1 MKLLIFS
8 DTHLTARFDQ
18 AKYRYLLNII
28 ADADQVIINGDFW
41 DSYLTTFDEFI
52 NSDWQQLFP
61 VLKQKKAIYI
71 YGNHDP
77 KHLSDDRVYA
87 FSVEQA
93 QSKNIEAD
101 GLSLRVQH
109 GHQIVMKGNGP
120 KNWLDKLEGRIS
132 GTIEFVLRS
141 ISNRTVNA
149 ILEPLNNKMK
159 EWERHHVPHNRI
171 LVCGHT
177 HIQEN
182 AAVQNF
188 INSGVNNYGLG
199 QYLLVNQGKIELHS
213 VRYHTPLLNVQVAN
227 QI

>member
-8 DTHLTARFDQ
+8 DTHLSAKFDQ

-28 ADADQVIINGDFW
+28 SGADQVIINGDFW
-41 DSYLTTFDEFI
+41 DSYLTTFDQFI

-61 VLKQKKAIYI
+61 VLKQKKTIYI

-77 KHLSDDRVYA
+77 KHLADDRVYA
-87 FSVEQA
+87 FSVEQGM
-93 QSKNIEAD
+93 SKNIEAD
-101 GLSLRVQH
+101 GVSLRVQH
-109 GHQIVMKGNGP
+109 GHQIVLKGNGP
-120 KNWLDKLEGRIS
+120 KGEWDRFIGRLS
-132 GTIEFVLRS
+132 GTLEFFLRS
-141 ISNRTVNA
+141 ISNRTVNT

-159 EWERHHVPHNRI
+159 EWERDHVPHNHI

-199 QYLLVNQGKIELHS
+199 QYLLVNDGKIELHS
-213 VRYHTPLLNVQVAN
+213 VKYYTPLLNVQVAS